1 MKAATKIAMT
11 AMFSKVFK
19 RNVPFV
25 IIIIPHILFRNKEE

>member
-1 MKAATKIAMT
+1 MKAAIVIAMT

-25 IIIIPHILFRNKEE
+25 IIIIPHILFGNKEE

>member
-1 MKAATKIAMT
+1 MKAATVIAMT

-25 IIIIPHILFRNKEE
+25 IIIIPHILFGNKEE